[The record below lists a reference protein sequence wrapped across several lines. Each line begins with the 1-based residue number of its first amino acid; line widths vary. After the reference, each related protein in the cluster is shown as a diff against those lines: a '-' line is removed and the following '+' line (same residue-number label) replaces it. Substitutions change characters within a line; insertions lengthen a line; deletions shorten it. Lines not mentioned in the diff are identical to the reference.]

1 MRRAALFVL
10 TTVVVSLVGCGT
22 LGTAPAP
29 LAGDLLSAPTA
40 LNFKGQL
47 LRLEATPRLTGETFG
62 VKVRLHTS
70 RAPTPRVTPLNVYVV
85 TSDGV
90 WDAPYRKDPASSCGR
105 TSCVSGLAR
114 GNGDGVL
121 HGEAVQVV
129 VQLKDERGRLFW
141 LRDAQA
147 RVKR

>member
-1 MRRAALFVL
+1 MTRAASFVL
-10 TTVVVSLVGCGT
+10 TTAVVGLVGCGS
-22 LGTAPAP
+22 LGSGPAP

-47 LRLEATPRLTGETFG
+47 LRLEATPRLNGETFG

-85 TSDGV
+85 TGGGV
-90 WDAPYRKDPASSCGR
+90 WDAPYRRDPAPSCGQ
-105 TSCVSGLAR
+105 TACVSGLAR
-114 GNGDGVL
+114 GSGDGVQN
-121 HGEAVQVV
+121 GEAVQVV

-141 LRDAQA
+141 LRDSYA